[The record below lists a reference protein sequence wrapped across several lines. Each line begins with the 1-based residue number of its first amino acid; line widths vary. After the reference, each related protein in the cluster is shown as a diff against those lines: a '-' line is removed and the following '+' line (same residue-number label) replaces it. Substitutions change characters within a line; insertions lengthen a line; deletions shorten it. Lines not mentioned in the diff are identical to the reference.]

1 MKTKEINFHIYLVIL
16 CSVLLTGCQHKTIIP
31 DVETSNTP
39 FSSTIQPPTSIP
51 SVTSTSEILTPTSDF
66 NYQVTYIASC
76 QQESQ
81 CMYAIK
87 VGCLES
93 DYPCMGEPQL
103 LFEIP
108 QMTSGP
114 TSPIVSYSWSP
125 NGHWIAIEAN
135 GLGGKDDIY
144 VGDWA
149 GQSWNNITH
158 SPDNESGPVWSPCGM
173 YIVYTVKSGWPEY
186 TIRIVRNTSDGQGSL
201 ELLSDLTSLDFRGIR
216 QLALSPEGEHLA
228 FVHSDDNGYSQVFIV
243 NLDSSGLIQ
252 LTSQVADH
260 FQPDFSPNGQMIVTI
275 RQTDR
280 FSPRDE
286 IILIDINSNDV
297 SQVILKLDSYLYTPA
312 WSPIGDWIAYM
323 ADIGG
328 NEDIFIIN
336 ADGTGLTNI
345 TQSSNDEYA
354 PAWRFVSP

>member
-1 MKTKEINFHIYLVIL
+1 MKNKEINFHIYLVIL
-16 CSVLLTGCQHKTIIP
+16 FSVLITGCQHKTMIP
-31 DVETSNTP
+31 YVEATWTP
-39 FSSTIQPPTSIP
+39 FSSTIQPPTPIP
-51 SVTSTSEILTPTSDF
+51 SVTSTSETLTPTSGI
-66 NYQVTYIASC
+66 NYQVTYLATC

-81 CMYAIK
+81 CMYAID
-87 VGCLES
+87 VGCLET

-114 TSPIVSYSWSP
+114 TPPIASYDWSP
-125 NGHWIAIEAN
+125 NGQLIAVESN

-144 VGDWA
+144 IGDWT

-158 SPDNESGPVWSPCGM
+158 SPDNEGGPVWSPCGM
-173 YIVYTVKSGWPEY
+173 YIVYTVKSGWPEN

-201 ELLSDLTSLDFRGIR
+201 ELISNLTSLDFRGIR
-216 QLALSPEGEHLA
+216 QIALSSEGEHLA
-228 FVHSDDNGYSQVFIV
+228 FVHSDDNGYSQVFVV
-243 NLDSSGLIQ
+243 NLDGSGLIQ
-252 LTSQVADH
+252 LTSQIEEH
-260 FQPDFSPNGQMIVTI
+260 FQPDFSPNGQRIVTI

-280 FSPRDE
+280 FSPHDE
-286 IILIDINSNDV
+286 IILLDINSKDV

-323 ADIGG
+323 ADIEG
-328 NEDIFIIN
+328 NEDIYIVN
-336 ADGTGLTNI
+336 EEGTGFMNL

-354 PAWRFVSP
+354 PAWRVVSP